1 MNYKEFEQI
10 IIGYMQAKGWTL
22 SIAVDGSERLAL
34 EKNYNPNFTNK
45 SKDKFL
51 INDDE
56 FYDRLKKGLDKLN
69 ITYKNFNSIDNPYT
83 DTDFI
88 VAGLQ
93 TINPIIYGSSE
104 VQLDKWISFQ
114 PVIRLIEKDKCGVE
128 EGYFSSFV
136 NVCEISTN
144 TNYADY
150 IQDIENWIDILS
162 ICSLHSS
169 GLQLILKPT
178 TTAYNGVGLEFNYKG
193 LELGQANL
201 YNFNI
206 NEQNV
211 MMSDFGFGYE
221 RILWA
226 INGGKNFFAPFV
238 SKYDYLFG
246 DLKEVD
252 RIRTLTLMAMS
263 GIKGGSSGKSK
274 HMRNLVKEA
283 FGINIIPNINEQIKQ
298 YYEFY
303 SKFISS
309 LIELN
314 EVNGIINNEVALNIK
329 KKILKQAGIS
339 NYSSLSSADI
349 ETVCK
354 TIFLDKVHKENK
366 FTKIKEI
373 KGGKRK

>member
-169 GLQLILKPT
+169 GLQLILK
-178 TTAYNGVGLEFNYKG
+178 LQF
-193 LELGQANL
+193 LL
-201 YNFNI
+201 
-206 NEQNV
+206 
-211 MMSDFGFGYE
+211 
-221 RILWA
+221 
-226 INGGKNFFAPFV
+226 V
-238 SKYDYLFG
+238 SG
-246 DLKEVD
+246 
-252 RIRTLTLMAMS
+252 
-263 GIKGGSSGKSK
+263 
-274 HMRNLVKEA
+274 
-283 FGINIIPNINEQIKQ
+283 
-298 YYEFY
+298 
-303 SKFISS
+303 
-309 LIELN
+309 
-314 EVNGIINNEVALNIK
+314 
-329 KKILKQAGIS
+329 
-339 NYSSLSSADI
+339 
-349 ETVCK
+349 
-354 TIFLDKVHKENK
+354 
-366 FTKIKEI
+366 
-373 KGGKRK
+373 